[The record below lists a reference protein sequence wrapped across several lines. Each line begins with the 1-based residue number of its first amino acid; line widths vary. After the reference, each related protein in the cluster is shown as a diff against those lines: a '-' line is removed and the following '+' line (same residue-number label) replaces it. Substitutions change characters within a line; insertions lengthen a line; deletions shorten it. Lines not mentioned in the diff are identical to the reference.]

1 MAEATTAGVLDRA
14 PAFDRIPVIDLG
26 LGSGPSV
33 SGTPGPGPIKQRRD
47 LAEEL
52 CRVCHEVGFFL
63 VVNHGVSHGLC
74 DGVFDMMRRFF
85 ALSDEEKALID
96 KRRSRH
102 FRGWEPVGAEYT
114 NNRPDIREQIDWW
127 TEWPAHSKDIEPYY
141 LRLLGPNQWL
151 PEDVLPGQQEL
162 ATRWFDELGGLATRL
177 LGAISLG
184 LGLAED
190 YLEQYFGGQTM
201 SLAKFIH
208 YPPTPDDGAGVN
220 AHHDTGFLT
229 VLAPGPTP
237 GLQVQNQAGQWI
249 EVPTVEGSFVINL
262 GEMLQAMTGNYLV
275 ATAHR
280 VITTE
285 ERYSAGYFHGP
296 SLDAS
301 LTPLPLDQRFA
312 SAVAASPHHS
322 SAGFMASI
330 AETEAGVGDMSS
342 SYSPST
348 YGEML
353 WNYFSRSY
361 PDNVA
366 HHYG

>member
-1 MAEATTAGVLDRA
+1 MTATLDRVTS
-14 PAFDRIPVIDLG
+14 PGMFSRIPVVDPGVFSRIPVLDLEP
-26 LGSGPSV
+26 LSGSSE
-33 SGTPGPGPIKQRRD
+33 QRQE

-52 CRVCHEVGFFL
+52 GRICHEIGFLL
-63 VVNHGVSHGLC
+63 VVNHGVSAGLR
-74 DGVFDMMRRFF
+74 DAIFDMMHRFF
-85 ALSDEEKALID
+85 ALPGEQKAMID
-96 KRRSRH
+96 KRRSPH

-114 NNRPDIREQIDWW
+114 NHRPDIREQIDWW
-127 TEWPAHSKDIEPYY
+127 TEWPARPKDVEPYY

-151 PEDVLPGQQEL
+151 PDDVLPGNQEL
-162 ATRWFDELGGLATRL
+162 TKQWFDELGGLANRLMRL
-177 LGAISLG
+177 LSLG

-190 YLEQYFGGQTM
+190 YLEQYFGDETM

-208 YPPTPDDGAGVN
+208 YPPTPEGSAGVN

-229 VLAPGPTP
+229 VLDPGPTA

-249 EVPTVEGSFVINL
+249 DVPSVEGSFVINL
-262 GEMLQAMTGNYLV
+262 GETLQAMTGNYLV

-280 VITTE
+280 VITAG

-296 SLDAS
+296 SLDVS
-301 LTPLPLDQRFA
+301 LAPLPLDDRFA
-312 SAVAASPHHS
+312 AAVAASPHHRT
-322 SAGFMASI
+322 AGFMASI
-330 AETEAGVGDMSS
+330 VETESGVGDMASS
-342 SYSPST
+342 HRPST
-348 YGEML
+348 YGEQL